1 MLLDAWLKVPEDITL
16 DKEALRAWASFLM
29 HYGSC
34 SLTTKEEQGFRNQ
47 CWRRDWEEKE
57 TPQTVPGSEEKG
69 SCACRA
75 YVLPKFF
82 FFFLILVCS
91 WHKGYIQAPFHMPC
105 EVWIGCVNCEQ
116 MMEPLRQTP
125 AVRGGRPGEV
135 FSCGLGDA
143 GLCGRCAALDIGRAG
158 FHGTERCCEGVQGT
172 FLSRAW
178 SRLNGPAWLRFKAEA
193 REGIFC
199 TSRRAVSWKSS
210 FCARTVSHVCVA
222 QADLW
227 P

>member
-1 MLLDAWLKVPEDITL
+1 MAHAASQLKKNRDLEINAEEETEKKKKHRKRSRDRKKKV
-16 DKEALRAWASFLM
+16 AVHAGHM
-29 HYGSC
+29 SC
-34 SLTTKEEQGFRNQ
+34 LNS
-47 CWRRDWEEKE
+47 
-57 TPQTVPGSEEKG
+57 S
-69 SCACRA
+69 
-75 YVLPKFF
+75 

-105 EVWIGCVNCEQ
+105 EVWIGYVNCEQ

-125 AVRGGRPGEV
+125 AMRGGRPGEV